1 MAVIIDTSDTD
12 YIDTDDIVETS
23 YDTGDAAETQDTA
36 NVTNKFMLYNG
47 AENSLMLMIL
57 VLIAI
62 MNKQSVLNRPTCGLL
77 CLHGC
82 RSKQPRYGGSR
93 KVKKMPLSELR
104 LCKPGI

>member
-1 MAVIIDTSDTD
+1 MIIDTSDTD

-23 YDTGDAAETQDTA
+23 YDTSDAAETQDTA

-77 CLHGC
+77 CLHCC
-82 RSKQPRYGGSR
+82 RSRTTKIWG
-93 KVKKMPLSELR
+93 E
-104 LCKPGI
+104 

>member
-1 MAVIIDTSDTD
+1 MAVIIDTSDD

-23 YDTGDAAETQDTA
+23 DDTSDAAETQDTA

-77 CLHGC
+77 CLHCC